1 MISGLV
7 FINMVVSEFYE
18 SFLLSKSG
26 NLENASRENTRFSQ
40 ASTIFKNIKTQIE
53 DARKM
58 LRNKKVLMFRKSSFL
73 PNPLAFQAP
82 EIENDDEF
90 TLKYKFFIILK
101 GIIHN
106 KWLKKFFS
114 LCALLNIIL
123 ICYDFVDLPGN
134 SQILNDID
142 LSFSFVFMLEF
153 FSAVV
158 FYGPI
163 RYLKKT
169 HIKNWI

>member
-7 FINMVVSEFYE
+7 FINMVVYE

-58 LRNKKVLMFRKSSFL
+58 LRNKKVLLFRKSSFL
-73 PNPLAFQAP
+73 PNPLVFQAP

-90 TLKYKFFIILK
+90 T
-101 GIIHN
+101 
-106 KWLKKFFS
+106 
-114 LCALLNIIL
+114 
-123 ICYDFVDLPGN
+123 
-134 SQILNDID
+134 
-142 LSFSFVFMLEF
+142 
-153 FSAVV
+153 
-158 FYGPI
+158 
-163 RYLKKT
+163 
-169 HIKNWI
+169 